1 MSYQN
6 VLKNKLQEAIG
17 SLEGQSNEIFDLH
30 FCSHNSNLG
39 YCMASGQG
47 VRIFSIDLLPN
58 MQVRKMNKIE
68 DENLVGLSL

>member
-47 VRIFSIDLLPN
+47 
-58 MQVRKMNKIE
+58 
-68 DENLVGLSL
+68 G